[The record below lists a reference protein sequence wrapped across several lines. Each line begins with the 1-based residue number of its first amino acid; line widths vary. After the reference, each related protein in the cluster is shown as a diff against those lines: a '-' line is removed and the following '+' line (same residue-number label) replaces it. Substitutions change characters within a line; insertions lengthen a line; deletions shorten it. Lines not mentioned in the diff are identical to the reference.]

1 MFLKTVK
8 LPHFGASAEKK
19 TVKFPTP
26 KKVIISLAQ
35 NIGAE
40 CEPLVQKGDK
50 VLIGQKIGDS
60 DAFVSAPVHASV
72 SGTVA
77 GETEVLGIG
86 GRLSKAIVINS
97 DNAQKILEDL
107 KPPAVTNREEFLAA
121 VRESGSVGLGGA
133 GFPTYVKFS
142 FDRKKTPV
150 DTLIVNGAECE
161 PYITSDYREM
171 IENSGGVMR
180 GIGLIMKY
188 LEIPNA
194 VIGIER
200 DKPKAIELMSGLAEK
215 TPGVTVV
222 ALPRKYPQ
230 GAEKILI
237 HKTTGRFVK
246 EGELP
251 LTEGCLVVN
260 VSTVSFIAE
269 YIKTGIPLVARRIT
283 IDGDIINKPLNA
295 LVPVGT
301 TLAELV
307 AFADKRGEPERVI
320 FGGPMMGGCVYSPD
334 MPVGKT
340 TGAMLVFGKSEIH
353 KESACIRCGKCVGV
367 CPMNLAPVE
376 INRAYDAKDVN
387 ALKKLR
393 VGICMNCASCSY
405 ICPAKRGIS
414 EKNQLAKIL
423 IK

>member
-40 CEPLVQKGDK
+40 CSPLVQKGDK
-50 VLIGQKIGDS
+50 VTVGQKIGDS
-60 DAFVSAPVHASV
+60 DAFVSVPVHASV

-77 GETEVLGIG
+77 GETEVLAIG

-97 DNAQKILEDL
+97 DNSQKLCPDL
-107 KPPAVTNREEFLAA
+107 KPPVINSREEFLAA
-121 VRESGSVGLGGA
+121 VRESGSIGLGGA

-161 PYITSDYREM
+161 PFITSDYREM
-171 IENSGGVMR
+171 IENSAYITQ
-180 GIGLIMKY
+180 GISLIMKY
-188 LEIPNA
+188 LEIPKA
-194 VIGIER
+194 IIGIER
-200 DKPKAIELMSGLAEK
+200 DKPKAIELMRSLTEK
-215 TPGVTVV
+215 LDGVTV
-222 ALPRKYPQ
+222 LPLPQRYPQ

-237 HKTTGRFVK
+237 YNVTGRFVK

-260 VSTVSFIAE
+260 VSTVSFTGE
-269 YIKTGIPLVARRIT
+269 YAKTGIPLVKRRIT
-283 IDGDIINKPLNA
+283 IDGDIINKPVNA
-295 LVPVGT
+295 FVPVGT
-301 TLAELV
+301 TLAELIS
-307 AFADKRGEPERVI
+307 FADKREEPERVI
-320 FGGPMMGGCVYSPD
+320 FGGPMMGSCVYSPD

-340 TGAMLVFGKSEIH
+340 TGAMLIFGKSEIH
-353 KESACIRCGKCVGV
+353 KESACIRCAKCVGV
-367 CPMNLAPVE
+367 CPMNLTPVE
-376 INRAYDAKDVN
+376 INRAYDAKDSDT
-387 ALKKLR
+387 LKKLR
-393 VGICMNCASCSY
+393 VNLCMNCASCSF
-405 ICPAKRGIS
+405 ICPAKRNIS
-414 EKNQLAKIL
+414 EKNQLAKQL